1 MKTEILAL
9 LRNQTDYIS
18 GQELCGRFGVSRTA
32 VWKAVNQ
39 LKEEGYEIEAVPNR
53 GYKLR
58 SYPDILSKSEIASRL
73 TTQWA
78 GKQLVYF
85 EETGSTNVEARK
97 LAEAGAVHGT
107 LVVAGSQTA
116 GRGRRGRTW
125 LSPAGTTIS
134 MSLIL
139 RPRISA
145 DKASM
150 LTLVQALSVTRS
162 IEEVCHLA
170 PQIKWPND
178 VLVNDHKV
186 CGILTEMHLEMEDIS
201 SVVIGTGINV
211 NQDEFPPEVDFM
223 ATSLK
228 KETGRVLSRAELI
241 ERLMFHFEDC
251 YETFME
257 TEDLSGLVEEYNAHL
272 VSCDRPVRVLDPKG
286 EYTGKALGITPGGE
300 LQVRKEDGSVTLVYA
315 GEVSIRGIY
324 GYV

>member
-1 MKTEILAL
+1 
-9 LRNQTDYIS
+9 
-18 GQELCGRFGVSRTA
+18 
-32 VWKAVNQ
+32 
-39 LKEEGYEIEAVPNR
+39 
-53 GYKLR
+53 
-58 SYPDILSKSEIASRL
+58 
-73 TTQWA
+73 
-78 GKQLVYF
+78 
-85 EETGSTNVEARK
+85 
-97 LAEAGAVHGT
+97 
-107 LVVAGSQTA
+107 
-116 GRGRRGRTW
+116 
-125 LSPAGTTIS
+125 

-228 KETGRVLSRAELI
+228 KETGRALSRAELI